1 MMCYTLTAMCEER
14 IVMKKSILGIC
25 SVSLIA
31 VMLFSSIG
39 VASADERQIGL
50 KRGSGTWSY
59 GWTYLYNVWS
69 QYDNNVYAHAAGVRI
84 GSNPWKSTGPISKGS
99 TAYISDTGWFCK
111 KYAAWK
117 EYK

>member
-1 MMCYTLTAMCEER
+1 
-14 IVMKKSILGIC
+14 MKKSILGIC

-50 KRGSGTWSY
+50 KRGKGTWSY
-59 GWTYLYNVWS
+59 GWTYIYNVWS
-69 QYDNNVYAHAAGVRI
+69 QYDNNVYAHAAGVKVGNGKWISSGRI
-84 GSNPWKSTGPISKGS
+84 PRCS
-99 TAYISDTGWFCK
+99 TAYATATGLFVK
-111 KYAAWK
+111 KYASWK